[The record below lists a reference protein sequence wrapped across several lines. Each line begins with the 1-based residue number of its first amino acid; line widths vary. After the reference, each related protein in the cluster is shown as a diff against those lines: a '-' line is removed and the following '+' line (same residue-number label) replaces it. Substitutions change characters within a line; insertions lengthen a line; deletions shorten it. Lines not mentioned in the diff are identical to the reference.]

1 MNTLDSGY
9 PGGYLAGSSNGSATG
24 TGIVWA
30 LTGDNES
37 FQAGT
42 LRAYDASDVSSQ
54 LWTSD
59 MNASRDAAGAFA
71 KDLPSL
77 VVNGRVYVGN
87 FSSQLVVYGL
97 LSGQGTGPVTM
108 SHTSS
113 TNPSVYNQAVTLTAV
128 VSPPGATGTIS
139 FMEGATL
146 LGLAT
151 VMTGSAALP
160 GVVLAAG
167 PHSLSAVY
175 SGDSIYAGGTAAL
188 NQTVSKATPTI
199 TWTASAAI
207 TFGSALSSL
216 QLDATASVPGSFVYS
231 PPAGTVLPAGN
242 GQSLSASFTPGDTT
256 NYNMASAAT
265 TINVN
270 PAPPAADANLVV
282 TKVLTRSGENI
293 VVQLTIANTGGTA
306 VSNVSL
312 TSVKLGTTTAAPLPQ
327 SLGTVAG
334 GGSVAATVTVPGSVG
349 ASGAASS
356 LSVGGSYTGGSFSSS
371 ARISLP

>member
-1 MNTLDSGY
+1 
-9 PGGYLAGSSNGSATG
+9 
-24 TGIVWA
+24 
-30 LTGDNES
+30 
-37 FQAGT
+37 
-42 LRAYDASDVSSQ
+42 
-54 LWTSD
+54 

-108 SHTSS
+108 SLNSS

-160 GVVLAAG
+160 GVVLAPG

-231 PPAGTVLPAGN
+231 PPAGTVPPAGN
-242 GQSLSASFTPGDTT
+242 GQSLSASFIPGDTT

-265 TINVN
+265 TINVT
-270 PAPPAADANLVV
+270 PAPPAADANLIV

-306 VSNVSL
+306 ASNVSL

-327 SLGTVAG
+327 SLGMIAG
-334 GGSVAATVTVPGSVG
+334 GGSVAATVTVPRSVG